1 MQKKVIHWLLVV
13 ALLVVSGALAA
24 MNAMNM
30 ATLFMPP
37 EMGNV
42 GTMATVVSAVTAF
55 GTVFAGW
62 AVLSFVMVLIVPAIT
77 KSTLDEMPLNKKSDF
92 FILVGYASLV
102 SIAVALIIN
111 TRIPQLAAIV
121 SAEGFEMSEL
131 QGLKEMKFMTII
143 QGVGSLVQYAYLTFI
158 FTIKQKL
165 NAKQATLL
173 GGFFAIIFLV
183 LKVLIPVLSN
193 SAANAAASMAG

>member
-30 ATLFMPP
+30 ATLFMPA
-37 EMGNV
+37 EMGNI

-102 SIAVALIIN
+102 SIAVALIVN
-111 TRIPQLAAIV
+111 TRIPQLAAII
-121 SAEGFEMSEL
+121 SAEGFEMTEL
-131 QGLKEMKFMTII
+131 QGLKEMKFISII

-158 FTIKQKL
+158 FTLKQKL
-165 NAKQATLL
+165 NAKQAALL

-183 LKVLIPVLSN
+183 LKVAIPLLSN

>member
-1 MQKKVIHWLLVV
+1 VIHWLLVV
-13 ALLVVSGALAA
+13 ALLVVSGALTA
-24 MNAMNM
+24 MNSMNM

-37 EMGNV
+37 DMGNV
-42 GTMATVVSAVTAF
+42 GTMAAVVSAVTAF

-62 AVLSFVMVLIVPAIT
+62 AVLSFVLVLVVPAIT

-102 SIAVALIIN
+102 SIAVALIVT

-121 SAEGFEMSEL
+121 SAEGFEMTEL
-131 QGLKEMKFMTII
+131 QGLKEMKFISII

-165 NAKQATLL
+165 NAKQAALL